1 MLIKQKKSWEIS
13 ENEVTDYAVWANRRE
28 FLKSM
33 GILGGA
39 VSAGIAGTSLSSLGA
54 AFAAPITGFLRPEMK
69 PISLTGR

>member
-39 VSAGIAGTSLSSLGA
+39 VSAGIAGTSLCSLGA
-54 AFAAPITGFLRPEMK
+54 AFCQSDNRLSCAQK
-69 PISLTGR
+69 